1 MTAARSRT
9 GLRLRGLL
17 LVSILAVFV
26 AGAIASYQK
35 VFVPSVDVTVLT
47 GRAGLQLP
55 VNGDVRMRGAI
66 IGRITGIR
74 SGESGVVIDLA
85 LEPDAAELV
94 PADTRAR
101 ILPTTLFGQKY
112 VELVASRSDGPS
124 VADGSVLREDTSR
137 EAVEITRV
145 IDNLEPLLRAVR
157 PEELAETLQ
166 TLADGLRGR
175 GERLGATATDLDAYL
190 TELNVDL
197 PVLATDL
204 RLLGVVSR
212 AYGAATPDVLAVLRN
227 ATAVGDT
234 ILDSGDELSAFQD
247 ELTRFADVTRRFL
260 DANGDGIVEL
270 TGRTRPVLELLGR
283 YSPQFPCLFDGLL
296 RAETA
301 AGQAFRDGVFH
312 ADVVIGRQ
320 YPGYTAADV
329 PRFGDLGKGPHC
341 AGLPDVDPPVPA
353 PRSDDGADYPPGV
366 LLPPLRD
373 GA

>member
-1 MTAARSRT
+1 MSGARSRT
-9 GLRLRGLL
+9 GLRLKGLL
-17 LVSILAVFV
+17 LVSILVVFV

-35 VFVPSVDVTVLT
+35 VFVSSVDVTVVT

-55 VNGDVRMRGAI
+55 ANGDVRMRGAI
-66 IGRITGIR
+66 IGRVTGIR
-74 SGESGVVIDLA
+74 SGDEGVEIDLA

-124 VADGSVLREDTSR
+124 VVDGAVLREDTSS

-145 IDNLEPLLRAVR
+145 IDNLEPLLRTVR

-190 TELNVDL
+190 TELNLDL

-204 RLLGVVSR
+204 RLLSVVSR
-212 AYGAATPDVLAVLRN
+212 AYGTATPDVLAVLRN

-234 ILDSGDELSAFQD
+234 ILDSSDELAVFQD
-247 ELTRFADVTRRFL
+247 ELTRFAVVTRRFL

-270 TGRTRPVLELLGR
+270 TARTRPVLELLGR
-283 YSPQFPCLFDGLL
+283 YSPQFPCLFEGLL

-312 ADVVIGRQ
+312 ADVIIGRQ
-320 YPGYTAADV
+320 YPGYTAEDV

-341 AGLPDVDPPVPA
+341 AGLPDVVAPVPA
-353 PRSDDGADYPPGV
+353 PRSDDGADFPPGT

-373 GA
+373 GT